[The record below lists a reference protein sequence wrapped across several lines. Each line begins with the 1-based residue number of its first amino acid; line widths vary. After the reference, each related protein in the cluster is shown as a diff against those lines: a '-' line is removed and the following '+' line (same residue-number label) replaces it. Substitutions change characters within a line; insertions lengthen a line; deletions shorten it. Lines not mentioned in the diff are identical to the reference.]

1 MFRQV
6 FRASLA
12 RFTLGL
18 ATDDEIVDGAHS
30 ALDSGVCSES
40 LGEIITAKGRN
51 EFEMNALFATALNEP
66 EMLVL
71 QL

>member
-18 ATDDEIVDGAHS
+18 ATADEIVDGAHS
-30 ALDSGVCSES
+30 ALDSGVYSES
-40 LGEIITAKGRN
+40 LGEIITAQAA
-51 EFEMNALFATALNEP
+51 MNSK
-66 EMLVL
+66 
-71 QL
+71 